1 MRIII
6 LDKKIVPNEE
16 IIIKKKQVVIKRIQ
30 NREYTARF
38 FCYKYYNEIRDELK
52 QV

>member
-16 IIIKKKQVVIKRIQ
+16 TIIEKKQVIIKRIQ

-38 FCYKYYNEIRDELK
+38 FVINVIMKSETN
-52 QV
+52 

>member
-16 IIIKKKQVVIKRIQ
+16 TIIKKKQVVIKRIQ
-30 NREYTARF
+30 NREYTACF
-38 FCYKYYNEIRDELK
+38 FVTNVIMKSETN
-52 QV
+52 